1 MTHPIETSEIKRRY
15 DAGDSMAQIKRDLNL
30 PLEVIRCRLKKAGYK
45 PRARRPSVTKAAV
58 RTLRERMPDLV
69 SLLQFL
75 EGDKRKLLRTMG
87 QRPSPDKLE
96 RLGRL
101 TDYIETL
108 TEVTK

>member
-15 DAGDSMAQIKRDLNL
+15 DAGDSMAQTKRDLNL
-30 PLEVIRCRLKKAGYK
+30 PLEVIRYRLKKAGYK
-45 PRARRPSVTKAAV
+45 PRARRANVTKAAV
-58 RTLRERMPDLV
+58 RTLHQHMPELV

-87 QRPSPDKLE
+87 QHPSADKLE

-101 TDYIETL
+101 TDFIETL

>member
-1 MTHPIETSEIKRRY
+1 MTHPVETSEIKRRY

-30 PLEVIRCRLKKAGYK
+30 PLEVVRYRLKKAGYK

-58 RTLRERMPDLV
+58 RALRERMPDLV

-75 EGDKRKLLRTMG
+75 EGDK
-87 QRPSPDKLE
+87 LE
-96 RLGRL
+96 RLGSL